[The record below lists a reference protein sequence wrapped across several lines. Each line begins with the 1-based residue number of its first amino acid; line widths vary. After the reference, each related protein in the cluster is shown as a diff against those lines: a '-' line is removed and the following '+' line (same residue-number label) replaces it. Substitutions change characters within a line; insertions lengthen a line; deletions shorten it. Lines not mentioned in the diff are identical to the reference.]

1 MTDSTTILNKFK
13 ELETLPTQERKIVK
27 MMELYMESFPV
38 AEAYLFRYSP
48 IGFLAEGVISLV
60 NSKIQYIHDDRYD
73 VRTLSTI
80 LDPIQKRK
88 AMFFEGLELYEK
100 TSSHYVI
107 DRDVSCFLITPI
119 FKGSNVYGY
128 IYSLRLKE
136 SAKIDDNLLTEM
148 TNFGNKFGKM
158 IHSSLHSEGDD
169 ENAIL
174 SKRELEVMSRIAEGN
189 TTKEI
194 ADILQISELTVKQ
207 YVKLAVK
214 KLNATNRVHAITEM
228 FRRGILS

>member
-1 MTDSTTILNKFK
+1 MMNNSTTILDQLQ
-13 ELETLPTQERKIVK
+13 ELETCPSQERQIAK
-27 MMELYMESFPV
+27 MMELYMKCFPV
-38 AEAYLFRYSP
+38 KDAYLFRYSP

-60 NSKIQYIHDDRYD
+60 DGKIQYIHDDRYD

-88 AMFFEGLELYEK
+88 AMYYEGLELFEK

-107 DRDVSCFLITPI
+107 DRDVSCFLITPL
-119 FKGSNVYGY
+119 FKGSMVYGY

-136 SAKIDDNLLTEM
+136 LSKMDQNLLADLTR
-148 TNFGNKFGKM
+148 FGNRVGKM
-158 IHSSLHSEGDD
+158 IHSSLHSEGDS
-169 ENAIL
+169 NIL

-194 ADILQISELTVKQ
+194 ADTLGISELTVKQ

-214 KLNATNRVHAITEM
+214 KLNATNRVHAVTEM
-228 FRRGILS
+228 FRRGFLS

>member
-60 NSKIQYIHDDRYD
+60 NSKIQYIHDDRFD

-119 FKGSNVYGY
+119 FKGSTVYGY

-148 TNFGNKFGKM
+148 TKFGNKFGKM

-169 ENAIL
+169 ENATL

>member
-119 FKGSNVYGY
+119 FKGSTVYGY

-148 TNFGNKFGKM
+148 TKFGNKFGKM

-214 KLNATNRVHAITEM
+214 KINATNRVHAITEM